1 MERINVNFALFWD
14 PWIQLLLIFALAVVF
29 SSALELMESDSQRVF
44 LTLCT
49 SRIFCCFACVYL
61 LGLLA
66 MIKCSVCS
74 YQCDN

>member
-1 MERINVNFALFWD
+1 MERINVNLVFFGD

-49 SRIFCCFACVYL
+49 SQIFVL
-61 LGLLA
+61 LRMCIPSRPFGYDQ
-66 MIKCSVCS
+66 V
-74 YQCDN
+74 

>member
-1 MERINVNFALFWD
+1 MERINVNFVLFWD

-49 SRIFCCFACVYL
+49 SRIFL
-61 LGLLA
+61 LLRMCIPSRPFGYDQ
-66 MIKCSVCS
+66 V
-74 YQCDN
+74 